1 MKYMLDTDTCSFII
15 KKVPRPQFEFSK
27 NLDECC
33 ISSVVYQELMVGL
46 IGAKGTRHE
55 ESFMEFLQLIRV
67 MPFSQAD
74 ALTAADL
81 FVANKKAGH
90 NIGRFDNQIAGHAA
104 SAGLTLVSGNRK
116 HFEPMLGLTVESW
129 I

>member
-1 MKYMLDTDTCSFII
+1 MKYMLDTDTCSYII
-15 KKVPRPQFEFSK
+15 KRVPRAQSEFSK
-27 NLDECC
+27 YWDECC

-55 ESFMEFLQLIRV
+55 ESFVEFMQLIRV

-74 ALTAADL
+74 ALTAAD
-81 FVANKKAGH
+81 FYVANTKTGH

-104 SAGLTLVSGNRK
+104 SAGLILVSGNRK
-116 HFEPMLGLTVESW
+116 HFKPMLGLSVESW
-129 I
+129 V